1 MDLFF
6 YNCSFNK
13 LFKPHFLSS
22 SGSLLIWSRMTGLFY
37 CLERQWSWCSRT
49 EPPILLL
56 RANWFA
62 SATDVLRVS
71 KVKSSFFFL
80 NDLFPGAVCIRQM
93 SRWSQIIYNCRNLC
107 GHRIICM
114 GKHIW
119 KSVFPFS
126 ENRTTF
132 VSACSHLENFN
143 SKLREPT
150 HIDLNFQSLV
160 STDFL

>member
-1 MDLFF
+1 MWNKNSLKKPERMDLFF

-62 SATDVLRVS
+62 SATDMYWESQKWSLRFSFWTTYFLGLSVLDRCPGGL
-71 KVKSSFFFL
+71 K
-80 NDLFPGAVCIRQM
+80 LFTTAGTSVVTGLSA
-93 SRWSQIIYNCRNLC
+93 WGNTFESQYFPSQKTGQPLLV
-107 GHRIICM
+107 HVL
-114 GKHIW
+114 IW
-119 KSVFPFS
+119 K
-126 ENRTTF
+126 TLI
-132 VSACSHLENFN
+132 VS
-143 SKLREPT
+143 
-150 HIDLNFQSLV
+150 
-160 STDFL
+160 